1 MAERSLESM
10 QKALSSFES
19 SYIQCMAFS
28 VVLVTLALSFKHAAI
43 RRDKDYP
50 TLLVDAL
57 SAYIS
62 LVAFLFGCGAV
73 YIYFSR
79 SHSGIH
85 EISSEARVHIF
96 FSLLGVLLLLAECAV
111 VLTMFFRRP
120 PRGP

>member
-1 MAERSLESM
+1 MEEWSLESM
-10 QKALSSFES
+10 RQALAHFES
-19 SYIQCMAFS
+19 SYVQCMAFS

-43 RRDKDYP
+43 KRDKEYP

-57 SAYIS
+57 SAYVS

-79 SHSGIH
+79 SYAGVH
-85 EISSEARVHIF
+85 EISSEARVHVF

-111 VLTMFFRRP
+111 VITMFFRRP